1 MVHDGG
7 ESDDSLNEESKR
19 LGSEDEVATKEE
31 QTHPIEELE
40 NEPLNHGNKED
51 ADDDEDSKEDADDG
65 EEEDITSDASDGT
78 NVVEL
83 DEDEA
88 AAVEDTPTAVDDN
101 NSTKVVGPSGID
113 KDRLDSRIDSIRA
126 RRGSGKREGFP
137 RTFEDL
143 LLIAGCMYAMLYAV
157 LLVAAPMIE
166 PVRESFIIDEKL
178 SATPLDTGE
187 HPCNVPNEGKIAE
200 IYPDNDGGNI
210 IVWLT
215 GVQKTNTN
223 LTAIV
228 TADHSGETI
237 LTDHAVN
244 SSQLIIGFTEWEDG
258 EYTLTTSYLDVTKDN
273 TSILSKTVKI
283 DVSRTTVKGFIPFL
297 HADESVEAT
306 ITSDGPRECKSIESL
321 VGWGWALMGAE
332 LVGGR
337 ETAMLT
343 GGAGGVP
350 AWWMAFISLSLS
362 IISLFILYPLIY
374 KFYHRDADDLLS
386 NEEVERL
393 LLRCLEKAS
402 KEHFLKIDWDRFQ
415 VTVRDLS
422 YDIRMPYDRT
432 ARTVIPTDLIRPSLY
447 RALNEDFNLF
457 GLVKPFRLRLE
468 RTGDTKGADF
478 DFDDFGQNT
487 TDIEESTRQERPQLV
502 EDYRSFF
509 SKVGSETRIQVSVQS
524 SIADYFSHK
533 RTDLIEKYTIVLGDS
548 DLKDVYA
555 RVIFEP
561 KKRKRVDAMAI
572 REEIVAHVK
581 ADLGS
586 KLDERN
592 LILHAVNRKADLMVQ
607 TGAGRIEQSDDDD
620 SEAVIARQDGIAG
633 RVLQSAMVSGV
644 LSTLEYTAN
653 ENRRFIDRWGFFGLL
668 VFVWIPFLA
677 SGVLVGAMLGLVARM
692 RSKIVITATAIGGTA
707 ASITWAYTAETIIHF
722 MHKFQI
728 DFVIPIIIAVFLA
741 IAFLHIRTTKKRR
754 EAELFADTWI
764 AVKDQVSESMEGS

>member
-1 MVHDGG
+1 
-7 ESDDSLNEESKR
+7 
-19 LGSEDEVATKEE
+19 
-31 QTHPIEELE
+31 
-40 NEPLNHGNKED
+40 
-51 ADDDEDSKEDADDG
+51 
-65 EEEDITSDASDGT
+65 
-78 NVVEL
+78 
-83 DEDEA
+83 
-88 AAVEDTPTAVDDN
+88 
-101 NSTKVVGPSGID
+101 
-113 KDRLDSRIDSIRA
+113 
-126 RRGSGKREGFP
+126 
-137 RTFEDL
+137 
-143 LLIAGCMYAMLYAV
+143 
-157 LLVAAPMIE
+157 
-166 PVRESFIIDEKL
+166 
-178 SATPLDTGE
+178 
-187 HPCNVPNEGKIAE
+187 
-200 IYPDNDGGNI
+200 
-210 IVWLT
+210 
-215 GVQKTNTN
+215 
-223 LTAIV
+223 
-228 TADHSGETI
+228 
-237 LTDHAVN
+237 
-244 SSQLIIGFTEWEDG
+244 
-258 EYTLTTSYLDVTKDN
+258 
-273 TSILSKTVKI
+273 
-283 DVSRTTVKGFIPFL
+283 
-297 HADESVEAT
+297 
-306 ITSDGPRECKSIESL
+306 
-321 VGWGWALMGAE
+321 
-332 LVGGR
+332 
-337 ETAMLT
+337 
-343 GGAGGVP
+343 
-350 AWWMAFISLSLS
+350 
-362 IISLFILYPLIY
+362 
-374 KFYHRDADDLLS
+374 
-386 NEEVERL
+386 
-393 LLRCLEKAS
+393 
-402 KEHFLKIDWDRFQ
+402 
-415 VTVRDLS
+415 
-422 YDIRMPYDRT
+422 
-432 ARTVIPTDLIRPSLY
+432 
-447 RALNEDFNLF
+447 
-457 GLVKPFRLRLE
+457 LVKPFRLRLE

>member
-1 MVHDGG
+1 MHEDGEGDDIPEKESERPDTNG
-7 ESDDSLNEESKR
+7 EGVNQNES
-19 LGSEDEVATKEE
+19 SS
-31 QTHPIEELE
+31 QIQE
-40 NEPLNHGNKED
+40 NENTSH
-51 ADDDEDSKEDADDG
+51 DDDES
-65 EEEDITSDASDGT
+65 EEEHAQEGHDGDE
-78 NVVEL
+78 VVEL
-83 DEDEA
+83 DEDETA
-88 AAVEDTPTAVDDN
+88 AIEETPTAINNDD
-101 NSTKVVGPSGID
+101 SSKVVGPSGID
-113 KDRLDSRIDSIRA
+113 KDRIDSRLDSIRA

-143 LLIAGCMYAMLYAV
+143 LLIAGCLYAMLYAV

-187 HPCNVPNEGKIAE
+187 HPCNVPDEGRIAE
-200 IYPDNDGGNI
+200 IYPDNDRGNI

-215 GVQKTNTN
+215 GVQNVNTN
-223 LTAIV
+223 LTAVV
-228 TADHSGETI
+228 TTEDSGETI
-237 LTDHAVN
+237 HTDYVVN
-244 SSQLIIGFTEWEDG
+244 STQLIIGFTEWKDG
-258 EYTLTTSYLDVTKDN
+258 EYSLATSYLDVANDN
-273 TSILSKTVKI
+273 ISILSKTVNVE
-283 DVSRTTVKGFIPFL
+283 VSRTTVKGLIPFL
-297 HADESVEAT
+297 HADESIEAT
-306 ITSDGPRECKSIESL
+306 VTSDGPRECKSVESL
-321 VGWGWALMGAE
+321 VGRGWALMGAE

-393 LLRCLEKAS
+393 LLRCFERAS
-402 KEHFLKIDWDRFQ
+402 KELFLDIDWERFQ
-415 VTVRDLS
+415 VNVRDLS
-422 YDIRMPYDRT
+422 YDIRVPYDRT
-432 ARTVIPTDLIRPSLY
+432 ARTVIPTDQIRPNLY
-447 RALNEDFNLF
+447 RALNKEFNLF

-468 RTGDTKGADF
+468 RTGDTRGADF
-478 DFDDFGQNT
+478 DFEDFGQGT
-487 TDIEESTRQERPQLV
+487 TGVDEGTGQERPQLV

-524 SIADYFSHK
+524 SIADYFSRK

-561 KKRKRVDAMAI
+561 KKRKKVDAMTI
-572 REEIVAHVK
+572 REEIINHVK
-581 ADLGS
+581 ANLGS

-592 LILHAVNRKADLMVQ
+592 LILHAVNRKADLMAQ

-620 SEAVIARQDGIAG
+620 TTEAVIARQDGIAG

-692 RSKIVITATAIGGTA
+692 RSKIVIAATSIGGTA

-728 DFVIPIIIAVFLA
+728 DFVIPLIIGVFLLL
-741 IAFLHIRTTKKRR
+741 AFLHIRTTKKRR

>member
-1 MVHDGG
+1 MVHDDG
-7 ESDDSLNEESKR
+7 EGDEFPDRESEE
-19 LGSEDEVATKEE
+19 LDTNDEVAA
-31 QTHPIEELE
+31 QNE
-40 NEPLNHGNKED
+40 NLPQIQEHENTPHDGE
-51 ADDDEDSKEDADDG
+51 DG
-65 EEEDITSDASDGT
+65 EEEHSQETAASSDEA
-78 NVVEL
+78 VEL

-88 AAVEDTPTAVDDN
+88 AAIEETPAAIDN
-101 NSTKVVGPSGID
+101 DESLKAVGPSGID
-113 KDRLDSRIDSIRA
+113 KDRIDSRLDSIRA

-187 HPCNVPNEGKIAE
+187 HPCNVPDEGRIAE
-200 IYPDNDGGNI
+200 IYPDNDRGNI

-215 GVQKTNTN
+215 GVQNVNTN
-223 LTAIV
+223 LTATV
-228 TADHSGETI
+228 TDDGSGETI
-237 LTDHAVN
+237 HTDHVVN
-244 SSQLIIGFTEWEDG
+244 SSQLIIAFTEWKDG
-258 EYTLTTSYLDVTKDN
+258 EYTLATSYLDVAKDN
-273 TSILSKTVKI
+273 TSILSKTVNVDI
-283 DVSRTTVKGFIPFL
+283 SRTTVQGLIPFL

-306 ITSDGPRECKSIESL
+306 VTSDGPRECKSVESL

-402 KEHFLKIDWDRFQ
+402 KELFLDVEWERFQ
-415 VTVRDLS
+415 VNVRDLS
-422 YDIRMPYDRT
+422 YDIRVPYDRT
-432 ARTVIPTDLIRPSLY
+432 ARTVIPTDQIRPNLY
-447 RALNEDFNLF
+447 RALNKEFNLF

-468 RTGDTKGADF
+468 RTGDTRGADF
-478 DFDDFGQNT
+478 DFEDFGQST
-487 TDIEESTRQERPQLV
+487 TGADESTGQDRPQLV

-524 SIADYFSHK
+524 SIADYFSRK

-561 KKRKRVDAMAI
+561 KKRKKVDPMTI
-572 REEIVAHVK
+572 REEIISHVK
-581 ADLGS
+581 ENLGS

-592 LILHAVNRKADLMVQ
+592 LILHAVNRKADLMAH
-607 TGAGRIEQSDDDD
+607 TGAGRIEQSDDEDTT
-620 SEAVIARQDGIAG
+620 EAVIARQDGIAG

-692 RSKIVITATAIGGTA
+692 RSKIVIAATTIGGTA

-728 DFVIPIIIAVFLA
+728 DFVIPLIIAVFLA

-764 AVKDQVSESMEGS
+764 AVKDQVSESMEGN